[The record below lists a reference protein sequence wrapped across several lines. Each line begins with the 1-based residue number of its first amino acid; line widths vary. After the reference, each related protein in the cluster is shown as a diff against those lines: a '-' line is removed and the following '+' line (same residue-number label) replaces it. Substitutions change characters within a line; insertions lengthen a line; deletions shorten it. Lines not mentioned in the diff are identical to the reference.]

1 MAKSLN
7 ESIEGGIMIT
17 LYTAPLSGNGRK
29 VHMLLEEVGAT
40 YQLSKLDLMK
50 GEQKNPDYLKLNP
63 NGKVPTLVDDNFVL
77 WESNAILLYLAE
89 KFPAAK
95 LLPTDEHNRARMFQ
109 WLLFEQT
116 TFRPPLSFLFRHTRF
131 TPPGQQDQKAIEQSW
146 SEVRAN
152 MAILQTALAG
162 RDYISRT
169 FSVADIAVLPYVY
182 LAKDLGADFSAWPGV
197 EAYWQ
202 RLSAR
207 PSWQK
212 IIAWKG

>member
-1 MAKSLN
+1 ML
-7 ESIEGGIMIT
+7 T
-17 LYTAPLSGNGRK
+17 LHTAPLSGNGRK
-29 VHMLLEEVGAT
+29 VHMLLEEVGAS
-40 YQLSKLDLMK
+40 YQLAKLDLMK
-50 GEQKNPDYLKLNP
+50 GEQKNPEYLQLNP
-63 NGKVPTLVDDNFVL
+63 NGKVPTLVDDGFVL

-89 KFPAAK
+89 KFSTAK
-95 LLPTDEHNRARMFQ
+95 LLPTSGHDRARTFQ

-116 TFRPPLSFLFRHTRF
+116 TFRPPLSLLMRQMRF
-131 TPPGQQDQKAIEQSW
+131 TPPDKQDQKAIEQLW

-152 MAILQTALAG
+152 MGILQAALSG
-162 RDYISRT
+162 REYIGGT
-169 FSVADIAVLPYVY
+169 FSVADIAVLPYGY
-182 LAKDLGADFSAWPGV
+182 LAKDLGTDLSSWPRV

>member
-1 MAKSLN
+1 
-7 ESIEGGIMIT
+7 MIT

-29 VHMLLEEVGAT
+29 VHMLLEEAGVS

-50 GEQKNPDYLKLNP
+50 GEQKNPEYLQLNP
-63 NGKVPTLVDDNFVL
+63 NGKVPTLVDDGFVL

-95 LLPTDEHNRARMFQ
+95 FLPTDGHDRARMFQ

-116 TFRPPLSFLFRHTRF
+116 TFRPPVSFLFRHTRF
-131 TPPGQQDQKAIEQSW
+131 TPPAQQDQKAIEQAW
-146 SEVRAN
+146 SEVRTN
-152 MAILQTALAG
+152 MGILQTALSG
-162 RDYISRT
+162 RDYIGGT

-182 LAKDLGADFSAWPGV
+182 LAKDLGADLSAWPGV
-197 EAYWQ
+197 ASYWQ

>member
-1 MAKSLN
+1 MF
-7 ESIEGGIMIT
+7 T
-17 LYTAPLSGNGRK
+17 LYTSPFSGNGRK
-29 VHMLLEEVGAT
+29 VHMFLEEVGAQ
-40 YQLSKLDLMK
+40 YQLSKIDLMK

-63 NGKVPTLVDDNFVL
+63 NGKVPTLVDDGFVL

-89 KFPAAK
+89 KFPTAK
-95 LLPTDEHNRARMFQ
+95 LLPTDAHDRARMFQ

-116 TFRPPLSFLFRHTRF
+116 TFRPPLSLLFRQTRF
-131 TPPGQQDQKAIEQSW
+131 TPPDQQDAKGIEQSW
-146 SEVRAN
+146 SEVRTN
-152 MAILQTALAG
+152 MGILQGALSG
-162 RDYISRT
+162 RDYIGGSL
-169 FSVADIAVLPYVY
+169 SVADLAVLPYIY
-182 LAKDLGADFSAWPGV
+182 LAKDLGTDLSAWPGV

>member
-1 MAKSLN
+1 
-7 ESIEGGIMIT
+7 MIT

-29 VHMLLEEVGAT
+29 VHMLLEEAGAA

-63 NGKVPTLVDDNFVL
+63 NGKVPTLVDDGFVL

-89 KFPAAK
+89 KFPTAN
-95 LLPTDEHNRARMFQ
+95 LLPTDSHDRARMFQ

-116 TFRPPLSFLFRHTRF
+116 TFRPPLSFLMRQTRF
-131 TPPGQQDQKAIEQSW
+131 TPPDKQDQKAIEQSW
-146 SEVRAN
+146 TEVRTN
-152 MAILQTALAG
+152 MGILQAALSG
-162 RDYISRT
+162 RDYIGGA

-182 LAKDLGADFSAWPGV
+182 LAKDLGADLSAWPGV

>member
-1 MAKSLN
+1 MF
-7 ESIEGGIMIT
+7 T

-29 VHMLLEEVGAT
+29 VHMFLEEVGAQ
-40 YQLSKLDLMK
+40 YQLARLDLPK
-50 GEQKNPDYLKLNP
+50 GDQKNPDYLKLNP
-63 NGKVPTLVDDNFVL
+63 NGKVPTLIDDGFVL

-89 KFPAAK
+89 KFPQAR
-95 LLPTDEHNRARMFQ
+95 LLPTEAQDRARVFQ

-116 TFRPPLSFLFRHTRF
+116 TFRPPLSLLMRQTRF
-131 TPPGQQDQKAIEQSW
+131 TPIEQRDQRAIEQAW

-152 MAILQTALAG
+152 MEILQAALSG
-162 RDYISRT
+162 RDYIGRI

-182 LAKDLGADFSAWPGV
+182 LATALGTDLSAWPTV
-197 EAYWQ
+197 AAYYQ

-212 IIAWKG
+212 ILAWQ